1 MSKDSRRRVGIMGG
15 TFDPIHIGHLI
26 LGENAYQQFGLDCVL
41 FMPSGNP
48 PHKKER
54 NGRASTQE
62 RIDMV
67 ALAIAD
73 NPHFVLSLEETH
85 ENGYTY
91 TRETLA
97 RLTREN
103 PDTDYYFIMGADSLF
118 AFESWKEPQGICD
131 LCTIL
136 VAVRNDVRTKD
147 MDSQIAYL
155 TENTTDKYKN
165 WIRPTSKFLPKL
177 SGSISASGVPLDIIC
192 QAMWQNIFIL
202 IIFTAHKCA
211 YLCISH
217 AKYFRMDDIRPY
229 AKALGGKI
237 WGATI

>member
-67 ALAIAD
+67 ALAIED

-155 TENTTDKYKN
+155 TEKYHGQ
-165 WIRPTSKFLPKL
+165 IQKL
-177 SGSISASGVPLDIIC
+177 DTPNIEISSEALRE
-192 QAMWQNIFIL
+192 
-202 IIFTAHKCA
+202 H
-211 YLCISH
+211 ISQRRSLRYYMPSDV
-217 AKYFRMDDIRPY
+217 AKYIY
-229 AKALGGKI
+229 THHLYSS
-237 WGATI
+237 